1 MNMLRRYV
9 TLLIVATV
17 IGASAAALYSW
28 AGADEYRST
37 TRLFLTT
44 NALDVS
50 DVYQAMLAG
59 QQRVLTYR
67 VLASDPHLLSDAV
80 ARAGMRT
87 DPDTVRKN
95 LHVDVPPA
103 TIILDISVDDTNPV
117 SAAKLAN
124 AVADELIA
132 TINELERP
140 LGGGPAPVTMTVVQR
155 AAPPATPRAKLD
167 PVLVAAG
174 AIAGFILGLAVAWAV
189 QRRPLRTLRGA
200 RGEVTDRDLVTE
212 IPLQLHS

>member
-1 MNMLRRYV
+1 MIRRYV

-17 IGASAAALYSW
+17 IGASTAALYNW
-28 AGADEYRST
+28 ARADEYRST

-50 DVYQAMLAG
+50 DVYQATLAG
-59 QQRVLTYR
+59 QQRVLTYK
-67 VLASDPHLLSDAV
+67 VLASAPNVLSDAV
-80 ARAGMRT
+80 ARAGVRT
-87 DPDTVRKN
+87 DPGTLGKN
-95 LHVDVPPA
+95 LHVDVPPN

-132 TINELERP
+132 MINELERP
-140 LGGGPAPVTMTVVQR
+140 LGGGPAPVTMTAVTR
-155 AAPPATPRAKLD
+155 AAPPATPQAKLD

-189 QRRPLRTLRGA
+189 QRWALRGA
-200 RGEVTDRDLVTE
+200 RGGFTDRDLVTE
-212 IPLQLHS
+212 IPLQQHS

>member
-1 MNMLRRYV
+1 MIRRYV

-17 IGASAAALYSW
+17 IGASTAALYNW
-28 AGADEYRST
+28 ARADEYRST

-50 DVYQAMLAG
+50 DVYQATLAG
-59 QQRVLTYR
+59 QQRVLTYK
-67 VLASDPHLLSDAV
+67 VLASAPNVLSDAV
-80 ARAGMRT
+80 ARAGVRT
-87 DPDTVRKN
+87 DPGTLAKN
-95 LHVDVPPA
+95 LHVDVPPN

-132 TINELERP
+132 MINELERP
-140 LGGGPAPVTMTVVQR
+140 LGGGPAPVTMTAVQR
-155 AAPPATPRAKLD
+155 AAPPATPQAKLD
-167 PVLVAAG
+167 PVVVAAG

-189 QRRPLRTLRGA
+189 QRWALRGA
-200 RGEVTDRDLVTE
+200 RGGFTDRDLVTE
-212 IPLQLHS
+212 IPLQQHS